1 MWLSEPLFRPTA
13 VVSLP
18 AEWCFAPTAG
28 HVSGDVG
35 GYGVGLIVE
44 GSAILLDSFR
54 IGIICPPGFLLTFS
68 GWKKLKFLKTR
79 LLEYLLC

>member
-1 MWLSEPLFRPTA
+1 MWLSESLFTPTA

-18 AEWCFAPTAG
+18 AEWCFAPTVG
-28 HVSGDVG
+28 QVSGDVG
-35 GYGVGLIVE
+35 GHRVGLIIQV
-44 GSAILLDSFR
+44 SASLLDSFR
-54 IGIICPPGFLLTFS
+54 IGIICPPAFLLTFS